1 MPPTAELGAPKLI
14 AADESISELPTRGLR
29 D

>member
-1 MPPTAELGAPKLI
+1 MPPTAELAAPKLM
-14 AADESISELPTRGLR
+14 AADESISELTARGFR